1 LYYYEPNS
9 LWPRRKKATAPRSSP
24 RNGHTYDDE
33 ERAANKG
40 FPSAAEQLRVWQAKT
55 SAPYGKDGYLYGGK
69 TKKRKTKKR
78 KTKKR
83 KTKRRKN

>member
-1 LYYYEPNS
+1 MNPTVFGQDAK
-9 LWPRRKKATAPRSSP
+9 RRLPQYRTP
-24 RNGHTYDDE
+24 RNGHTYKE
-33 ERAANKG
+33 EVEAAKKG
-40 FPSAAEQLRVWQAKT
+40 FPSAAEQLRDWQAKT